1 MIRNMRKIREYC
13 KKCYQKRKNEQGF
26 TLIEMIVV
34 LVIIAILAAI
44 TIPALLKYIDK
55 AKEKQVLIDTRS
67 ICMAIQTVTTETYAT
82 DEWKNLT
89 FGKLQP
95 TDTFASST
103 AADGT
108 LEKKHYDE
116 IVKLA
121 GVSSLENGGS
131 FGAYIA
137 DDGVVS
143 LVTYYD
149 GKGKVGAY
157 FRGEDEYGVY
167 NESEFPVSLTKGS
180 VTGIYYE
187 RPDLEPGATGTYKN
201 PFVFKSTY
209 GLK

>member
-1 MIRNMRKIREYC
+1 MRKIREYC

-26 TLIEMIVV
+26 TLVEMIVV

-89 FGKLQP
+89 FGTTKP
-95 TDTFASST
+95 TDTFASN
-103 AADGT
+103 AANAGSS
-108 LEKKHYDE
+108 EKKRYDE

-143 LVTYYD
+143 LVTYFD

-167 NESEFPVSLTKGS
+167 DEDTFPITWLKES

-187 RPDLEPGATGTYKN
+187 RPNLTPGATETHKN
-201 PFVFKSTY
+201 EYVFKSFY